1 MFGLRMGM
9 QSYHGLGRSVNAD
22 RPDRHCTLRRPSLWS
37 AAFAIRVQTQA
48 RTSWRIPLAER
59 SARTN
64 GELPMA
70 LGLVGVAGGKA
81 TVPAE
86 SFSLTT
92 SRFRYE
98 PYPVGVAKNVFA
110 PDIYQALLDDWPPQ
124 DLFQFRPDLGRKY
137 ALSEV
142 NNADRYHSFL
152 GQNARWQRFYR
163 WVKSREFLAMVLDAF
178 TSQRVDLGLR
188 NEPVHIT
195 NYFSP
200 LPLRAI
206 ASLRRRW
213 RRRVGHAGVLR
224 SRFEFTMMPADG
236 GNIKPHTDHWT
247 KLVTLVL
254 AMCRPG
260 EWNPQWGGGT
270 DVLRPKDRTANFNYL
285 NRQMEFADMEV
296 LDTFAFEPNQCV
308 SFIKTFNSHHSVRP
322 MTGPANALRRTL
334 TVNIERVVA

>member
-1 MFGLRMGM
+1 
-9 QSYHGLGRSVNAD
+9 
-22 RPDRHCTLRRPSLWS
+22 
-37 AAFAIRVQTQA
+37 
-48 RTSWRIPLAER
+48 
-59 SARTN
+59 
-64 GELPMA
+64 MA

-86 SFSLTT
+86 SFSLAT

-110 PDIYQALLDDWPPQ
+110 PEVYQALLDDWPPQ

-142 NNADRYHSFL
+142 NNADRYHDFISR
-152 GQNARWQRFYR
+152 NARWQRFYR
-163 WVKSREFLAMVLDAF
+163 WVKSREFVAMVLDAF
-178 TSQRVDLGLR
+178 ASQRVDLGLR
-188 NEPVHIT
+188 NEPVHTT

-200 LPLRAI
+200 FTQRAI
-206 ASLRRRW
+206 AALRRRW

-236 GNIKPHTDHWT
+236 GHIKPHTDHWT

-254 AMCRPG
+254 GMCRPG
-260 EWNPQWGGGT
+260 EWDPQWGGGT
-270 DVLRPKDRTANFNYL
+270 DVLRPKDHTGNFNYL

-334 TVNIERVVA
+334 TINIERVVA